1 MPRIT
6 IAAVWLLAALGVRAA
21 DSPETLLDRGLKS
34 YRAANY
40 AAAVTDLEG
49 ASKGFLTS
57 AEMEQYVQTG
67 RYERIESLETS
78 LVYLALSQFRL
89 GSEDAARE
97 TIQRLLA
104 ADRIRPTYAS
114 LPLAQ
119 DAADFESLAAALV
132 PDSGLRNRQLASE
145 DSSRPLPAVKRAEPA
160 ASAAMSAATRDALT
174 TLRQADDAANGG
186 DAVRAETLYA
196 RVAMAPDVS
205 REAIAES
212 AIGLYRLGAYRE
224 SAAAFRR
231 IGSFARGEEDLRYY
245 FAVALYESGEY
256 HAAQKELACALPFI
270 EATDDVLRYRWK
282 IENTAAVVA
291 MK

>member
-1 MPRIT
+1 M
-6 IAAVWLLAALGVRAA
+6 AALGVCAA
-21 DSPETLLDRGLKS
+21 DSPDTLLERGLKS

-40 AAAVTDLEG
+40 AAAVTDLDA
-49 ASKGFLTS
+49 ASKGYLTS

-78 LVYLALSQFRL
+78 LVYLALAQFKV
-89 GSEDAARE
+89 GSEDAARD

-104 ADRIRPTYAS
+104 ADRIRPTYAT

-119 DAADFESLAAALV
+119 EAADFESIAAALV
-132 PDSGLRNRQLASE
+132 PGSGLRNTQLASATSE
-145 DSSRPLPAVKRAEPA
+145 DSSRPLPPVKA
-160 ASAAMSAATRDALT
+160 AANSAATPPPTSVATRDALT
-174 TLRQADDAANGG
+174 TLRQADEAANGG
-186 DAVRAETLYA
+186 DATYAETLYA
-196 RVAMAPDVS
+196 RVATAPDVS
-205 REAIAES
+205 REVIAES

-231 IGSFARGEEDLRYY
+231 IGTFARGEEDLRYY

-270 EATDDVLRYRWK
+270 EATEDVLRYRWK